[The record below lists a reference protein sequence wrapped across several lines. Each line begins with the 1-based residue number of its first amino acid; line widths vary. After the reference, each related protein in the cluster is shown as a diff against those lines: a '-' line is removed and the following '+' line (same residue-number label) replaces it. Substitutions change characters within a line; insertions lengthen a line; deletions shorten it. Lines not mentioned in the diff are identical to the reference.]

1 MGLFLGNNNLLALGT
16 TGGGGGGAI
25 PETTIFRTS
34 GVWQV
39 PQAVQDEVTA
49 EGHSEIGLLM
59 VGGGSTTTTPS
70 NSADVRSGEVFTEL
84 RQLTIQDYDPT
95 VITLAGTASTGDTT
109 LNVEALTESVVGGT
123 FQFDG
128 GSGTLYTI
136 SSGAMG
142 DTTITFAPGLDN
154 TDSGLSSGGVTENVF
169 GGAGA
174 VARAEVTITI
184 GASGGSTGYTSNL
197 GGIVE
202 FAQGTVSGTT
212 AGFTNI
218 LGTVAISNRDQ
229 LDLSGNFPRVTGSI
243 IIDASNARA
252 AAGANTPTAGTPVAG
267 SAVFTGVGD
276 QPTITIDNGNVTATA
291 TWAAGES
298 AYFESF
304 RFTTS
309 GHPGAGNLNHSV
321 SISGGSWRIV
331 SSGATGISYA
341 GTNSATLPTAISAAQ
356 PVTRAREG
364 SNADFLQFLNNPF
377 SPDGYGGGYSK
388 NYVTNRAG
396 STLLPTTPG
405 SPGQGGYLQIFHA

>member
-59 VGGGSTTTTPS
+59 VGGGSTTITPS

-95 VITLAGTASTGDTT
+95 VITLAGTANTGDTT

-136 SSGAMG
+136 TAGAMG
-142 DTTITFAPGLDN
+142 ETTITFSPGLDN
-154 TDSGLSSGGVTENVF
+154 TDSGLSGGGVTENVF

-202 FAQGTVSGTT
+202 FAQGTVTGTT
-212 AGFTNI
+212 A
-218 LGTVAISNRDQ
+218 
-229 LDLSGNFPRVTGSI
+229 
-243 IIDASNARA
+243 
-252 AAGANTPTAGTPVAG
+252 
-267 SAVFTGVGD
+267 
-276 QPTITIDNGNVTATA
+276 
-291 TWAAGES
+291 
-298 AYFESF
+298 
-304 RFTTS
+304 
-309 GHPGAGNLNHSV
+309 
-321 SISGGSWRIV
+321 
-331 SSGATGISYA
+331 
-341 GTNSATLPTAISAAQ
+341 
-356 PVTRAREG
+356 
-364 SNADFLQFLNNPF
+364 
-377 SPDGYGGGYSK
+377 
-388 NYVTNRAG
+388 
-396 STLLPTTPG
+396 
-405 SPGQGGYLQIFHA
+405 

>member
-59 VGGGSTTTTPS
+59 VGGGSTTITPS

-95 VITLAGTASTGDTT
+95 VITLAGTANTGDTT

-128 GSGTLYTI
+128 GSGTLYTLTA
-136 SSGAMG
+136 GAMG
-142 DTTITFAPGLDN
+142 ETTITFSPGLDN
-154 TDSGLSSGGVTENVF
+154 TDSGLSGGGVTENVF

-202 FAQGTVSGTT
+202 FAQGTVTGTT

-218 LGTVAISNRDQ
+218 RGTAAIQNRDQ
-229 LDLSGNFPRVTGSI
+229 LDLSGNFPRVTGTI
-243 IIDASNARA
+243 IIDASNAQA
-252 AAGANTPTAGTPVAG
+252 AAGANAPVAGTPVAG

-304 RFTTS
+304 RFRTE
-309 GHPGAGNLNHSV
+309 GHPGA
-321 SISGGSWRIV
+321 
-331 SSGATGISYA
+331 
-341 GTNSATLPTAISAAQ
+341 
-356 PVTRAREG
+356 
-364 SNADFLQFLNNPF
+364 
-377 SPDGYGGGYSK
+377 
-388 NYVTNRAG
+388 
-396 STLLPTTPG
+396 
-405 SPGQGGYLQIFHA
+405 